1 MFLQVLYEG
10 LTMGTIYAL
19 YAMGIALVWGVM
31 NILSFSQGEFMMVAM
46 YLTFFI
52 TKSLGVDP
60 LAAMPFV
67 VVFMFLFGVLIYK
80 TLIARALKGPVLS
93 QRLVTFGLGMVLT
106 NGMILLAGGQTK
118 SITNKIFSGSF
129 DFLGITVSREK
140 LFLLC
145 TSLIVTVLLFWFMN
159 KTKLGKGIRATS
171 MDKEAA
177 GLVGINTETA
187 YLVAFGISAAIAGA
201 CGCAMTYYYY
211 FQPSIGTNFMI
222 FGFIAVCLGGFGSIG
237 GAFVGGLIMGVVD
250 LFAGTYLSVSFKYL
264 AVSVIFLLIVTFRP
278 KGLFGR

>member
-80 TLIARALKGPVLS
+80 TLIARALKGPVS
-93 QRLVTFGLGMVLT
+93 FFRDFVTFGLGMVLT

-129 DFLGITVSREK
+129 DVLGITVSREK

-145 TSLIVTVLLFWFMN
+145 TSLVTVIL
-159 KTKLGKGIRATS
+159 S
-171 MDKEAA
+171 
-177 GLVGINTETA
+177 GL
-187 YLVAFGISAAIAGA
+187 
-201 CGCAMTYYYY
+201 
-211 FQPSIGTNFMI
+211 
-222 FGFIAVCLGGFGSIG
+222 
-237 GAFVGGLIMGVVD
+237 
-250 LFAGTYLSVSFKYL
+250 
-264 AVSVIFLLIVTFRP
+264 
-278 KGLFGR
+278 